1 MEKIYSNH
9 YSSGVENI
17 KQYGDLTDE
26 ELFEFL
32 HEIESGDEAIQEAQ
46 SEAIEKIDTEE
57 EHVAYAELSEN
68 AEIEAQ
74 YGEDAWR
81 QLSAKCVLL
90 FGPAAQRKSNEAARK
105 AQKAKLWGLK
115 QDRIRIQREAFSQDF
130 INLSDPVGKENL
142 KALISI
148 LVQEHTCMIDKYTA
162 FINKRLAALLNPFI
176 PRRLRICKELY
187 PNSIRICPGFL
198 YKASKEFGQGKTFWA
213 SPNIP
218 YYFEQNK
225 EQQMLIERK
234 AEFLISVDKAVAN
247 FHAHREKRAVKEMKY
262 ASLIIQKGVY
272 SFFELLRLNPFWFEA
287 LYNYLKLK

>member
-1 MEKIYSNH
+1 M
-9 YSSGVENI
+9 ENI
-17 KQYGDLTDE
+17 KQYGDLTDK

-46 SEAIEKIDTEE
+46 AEAIEKIDTEE
-57 EHVAYAELSEN
+57 EHVILAELSEN

-81 QLSAKCVLL
+81 QLSAKQVLL
-90 FGPAAQRKSNEAARK
+90 FGPAAQRKCTEAAIK

-115 QDRIRIQREAFSQDF
+115 QDRIRIQREAFNQDF
-130 INLSDPVGKENL
+130 IKLSDPVGKENL

-148 LVQEHTCMIDKYTA
+148 LVQEHTRMVDKYTA
-162 FINKRLAALLNPFI
+162 FINKRLTALLNPFI

-187 PNSIRICPGFL
+187 PNAIRICPGFL
-198 YKASKEFGQGKTFWA
+198 YRASKEFGQGKVFWA

-218 YYFEQNK
+218 YYIEQNK
-225 EQQMLIERK
+225 EQQILIEHK

-247 FHAHREKRAVKEMKY
+247 FHIHNEKRAAKEMKY
-262 ASLIIQKGVY
+262 ASLIIQKGVHT
-272 SFFELLRLNPFWFEA
+272 FFELLRLNPFWFEA
-287 LYNYLKLK
+287 LYKHLKDNK

>member
-1 MEKIYSNH
+1 M
-9 YSSGVENI
+9 SGVENI
-17 KQYGDLTDE
+17 KQYGDLTDK

-32 HEIESGDEAIQEAQ
+32 HEIESNDEAIQEAQ
-46 SEAIEKIDTEE
+46 SDAIEKIDKEE

-81 QLSAKCVLL
+81 QLNARHVLL
-90 FGPAAQRKSNEAARK
+90 FGPAAQRKCSEAAIK
-105 AQKAKLWGLK
+105 AQKARLWGLK

-130 INLSDPVGKENL
+130 IKLSDPIGKENL
-142 KALISI
+142 KTLISI
-148 LVQEHTCMIDKYTA
+148 LVQEHTYMIDKYIV
-162 FINKRLAALLNPFI
+162 FINRRLAALLNPFI
-176 PRRLRICKELY
+176 PRRLRMCKELY

-198 YKASKEFGQGKTFWA
+198 YKASKEFGQNKTFWA

-225 EQQMLIERK
+225 EQQILIEHK
-234 AEFLISVDKAVAN
+234 SEFLISVDKAVAN
-247 FHAHREKRAVKEMKY
+247 FHMHSEKRATKEMKY

-272 SFFELLRLNPFWFEA
+272 TFFELLRLNPFWFEA